1 MGISGL
7 LPLLKSI
14 QKPCSLKN
22 FKGQTIG
29 VDAYGWLHRGTV
41 ACAIELALDK
51 PTLKYAE
58 FAINRVKMLQA
69 FGVTPYLVFDGD
81 ALPSKA
87 GTNAERRK
95 RRVESKRL
103 GLELYRAG
111 KVSQAHQELQKAAE
125 VTYHMARQLI
135 EDLKKLNIQYIVA
148 PYEADAQL
156 VYLEQKGIIDGIL
169 SEDSDMLVYG
179 AKRLI
184 TKLDQYGN
192 CIMIDRADFALCKDI
207 SLAGWTDDMFRR
219 MAILS
224 GCDYL
229 PNINKIGLKTAYRF
243 VRKHKET
250 QKIIRMIALEGKL
263 AVPADYLERFLH
275 AELTFLHHRVFC
287 PLRQEM
293 VHMRELPRAL
303 NAEDMPYLG
312 PYVEPDTI
320 IGVACGDLNPRT
332 KEALF
337 PRSVSTSLALAENKR
352 QATSA
357 VKCLKSS
364 KSIES
369 FFGPKRQ
376 PLAELD
382 PNSLTPS
389 PSQQRVLERNRNA
402 SWIAREVSSAPQL
415 RRAVSDIPPWSASGT
430 DRGSFLA
437 RAAKASEYQPPKRQR
452 LCSDTPSGRDFLS
465 DDAGKSPFFASPTP
479 QQLSPL
485 VEKKMRNSKK
495 ARTTRFDIF
504 SDDSV
509 DDVLLGLSADLH
521 TEAPSPVLGSVGQ
534 DQDLATDGSEE
545 VVKTACPNIDS
556 IPQSSPPPVKRSED
570 DDDGKDLD
578 TQDGTQVEVEPF
590 EDLLE
595 SHIRMQKTLHLTSFV
610 YQSPPPSGR
619 SMDLLQRQQQKR
631 SRTERRDYPSTTFI
645 AQSPSRQQAALKSL
659 PSRVDNVCEKA
670 ISESKSSPPTAA
682 ADDLDEP
689 PVFPARENMV
699 GSEDA
704 LVPASDSDDDDEVS
718 DVDSPRPGWQR
729 ALNLARFAYVGRG
742 VPVLQIVDVDDT
754 VASILRYRSIGP
766 EIPCLDPRSAHP
778 YESCDSAAERSTGLD
793 RSLDSANIIG
803 YHHVLMIFIA
813 AAIILLSLLL
823 AGCSSTSPL
832 IPDIYLISLYYQK
845 YAPVFSPTQVDPG
858 VTTAIANVVG
868 NADLTVRVGYFGICI
883 RSEGSGWMCNTNSTA
898 LADLV
903 SVDQDPLNLIW
914 VASTFKNAIVFP
926 YLLIIAIVLAFLT
939 FLLLATFPGWHTA
952 TGSDGSEHEVKPF
965 PSRPVSQV
973 ALATIFI
980 SSVFVLVSVMWQHTA
995 AVAASTVAQDLGN
1008 GSVKSGVGTSAMV
1021 LGWFGFGLLVVVTL
1035 GLLVMIL
1042 SIQLLDRLADEE

>member
-69 FGVTPYLVFDGD
+69 FGVTPYLIFDGD

-95 RRVESKRL
+95 KRHESKTL
-103 GLELYRAG
+103 GLELYKAG

-125 VTYHMARQLI
+125 VTYEMARQLI
-135 EDLKKLNIQYIVA
+135 EDLKKLDIQYIVA

-207 SLAGWTDDMFRR
+207 SLTGWTDAMFRR

-229 PNINKIGLKTAYRF
+229 PNINKMGLKTAYRF
-243 VRKHKET
+243 VRKHKEAQRT
-250 QKIIRMIALEGKL
+250 IRMIALEGKL
-263 AVPADYLERFLH
+263 TVPVDYPERFRQ

-287 PLRQEM
+287 PLRQQM
-293 VHMRELPRAL
+293 VYMNELPRGL
-303 NAEDMPYLG
+303 KAEDMPYLG
-312 PYVEPDTI
+312 PYIEPDTV

-337 PRSVSTSLALAENKR
+337 PKSASTHIALAENR
-352 QATSA
+352 QQVPPAGKS
-357 VKCLKSS
+357 LKSS

-369 FFGPKRQ
+369 FFAPKRQ
-376 PLAELD
+376 PLAELN

-389 PSQQRVLERNRNA
+389 PSQQRLLERHRNA
-402 SWIAREVSSAPQL
+402 SWSAREVSSAPQP
-415 RRAVSDIPPWSASGT
+415 RRTVANIPPPSLGT
-430 DRGSFLA
+430 DRGAFLA
-437 RAAKASEYQPPKRQR
+437 RAAKVSEFQAPKRQR
-452 LCSDTPSGRDFLS
+452 LCPDMPGGCISKEIEQSH
-465 DDAGKSPFFASPTP
+465 FFTSRAP
-479 QQLSPL
+479 QTSPL
-485 VEKKMRNSKK
+485 VEKKMRNKK
-495 ARTTRFDIF
+495 ARIGEFDVF
-504 SDDSV
+504 SDGSV
-509 DDVLLGLSADLH
+509 DDALLGLPGVQHA
-521 TEAPSPVLGSVGQ
+521 ASPAAVW
-534 DQDLATDGSEE
+534 DQDLPPCRSDDDGKSASL
-545 VVKTACPNIDS
+545 VDS
-556 IPQSSPPPVKRSED
+556 IPQSSPPGDTSSGDGGSHAAKATSFGNGDEGAD
-570 DDDGKDLD
+570 DDVVVVEDSDKDTEL
-578 TQDGTQVEVEPF
+578 EPF

-595 SHIRMQKTLHLTSFV
+595 SHIRMQKTGQLTSFG
-610 YQSPPPSGR
+610 Y
-619 SMDLLQRQQQKR
+619 
-631 SRTERRDYPSTTFI
+631 
-645 AQSPSRQQAALKSL
+645 QSPSRSIDSQRSRSAPTKRRDYSTTFFAQSATKQRMALSSL
-659 PSRVDNVCEKA
+659 PKVGNVEDGGEKSMRA
-670 ISESKSSPPTAA
+670 SKSTAPPDTPSGISRPNRAA
-682 ADDLDEP
+682 AGVQSGLTSKQP
-689 PVFPARENMV
+689 RSASPVLQTG

-704 LVPASDSDDDDEVS
+704 LIPASDDEVS
-718 DVDSPRPGWQR
+718 D
-729 ALNLARFAYVGRG
+729 A
-742 VPVLQIVDVDDT
+742 DT
-754 VASILRYRSIGP
+754 VRFQ
-766 EIPCLDPRSAHP
+766 
-778 YESCDSAAERSTGLD
+778 TGW
-793 RSLDSANIIG
+793 RRFVPAIG

-813 AAIILLSLLL
+813 IAIVLLSLLL
-823 AGCSSTSPL
+823 AGCSSTSPF
-832 IPDIYLISLYYQK
+832 IPDIYLISLYYHQ
-845 YAPVFSPTQVDPG
+845 YAPIFSPTQVDPG
-858 VTTAIANVVG
+858 VTTAIVNIVGSANL
-868 NADLTVRVGYFGICI
+868 NVRVGYFGICI
-883 RSEGSGWMCNTNSTA
+883 TSEGSGWMCNTNSTA

-903 SVDQDPLNLIW
+903 SVDQDPLNLVW

-952 TGSDGSEHEVKPF
+952 TSSDGSEHE
-965 PSRPVSQV
+965 
-973 ALATIFI
+973 
-980 SSVFVLVSVMWQHTA
+980 
-995 AVAASTVAQDLGN
+995 
-1008 GSVKSGVGTSAMV
+1008 
-1021 LGWFGFGLLVVVTL
+1021 
-1035 GLLVMIL
+1035 
-1042 SIQLLDRLADEE
+1042 E